1 MGRSGPFFT
10 GFLTHSGAMGLRIRR
25 KLSSLV
31 PIFAIDAPSP
41 TGSQRTGL
49 LRQRGITGGAGGIF
63 GALPGLVAGVDM
75 ADVQGHTQS
84 AA

>member
-1 MGRSGPFFT
+1 MAFELRRHRRQAGQAGAPAQGQQQ
-10 GFLTHSGAMGLRIRR
+10 GFN
-25 KLSSLV
+25 LV
-31 PIFAIDAPSP
+31 VGMLGQQHRP
-41 TGSQRTGL
+41 QRQCAGL